1 MIIMVFWLMLDVNF
15 GPVTYSFKSGSYKS
29 AENIYLSLAEALK
42 CYKVVQ
48 TYCEI
53 QEGMDGKKTLW
64 EMLIA
69 PV

>member
-29 AENIYLSLAEALK
+29 AKNIYLSLAEALK

-53 QEGMDGKKTLW
+53 
-64 EMLIA
+64 
-69 PV
+69 